1 MIFSNFKKILKSFF
15 INSRGKNSKIGHEML
30 FDINLSHSLKNLHAQ
45 PHPRA
50 KRNTRREK
58 SIENLLNHEHFRTF
72 IEHYTNK
79 TECLNE
85 KST

>member
-1 MIFSNFKKILKSFF
+1 
-15 INSRGKNSKIGHEML
+15 ML

-58 SIENLLNHEHFRTF
+58 SVENLLNHEHFRKF

-79 TECLNE
+79 TEC
-85 KST
+85 